1 MCEQIGDT
9 SKLEESTTKF
19 SKYFQNIDFTKASY
33 CPGETNELESEKYRR
48 SQ

>member
-9 SKLEESTTKF
+9 SKLEEST
-19 SKYFQNIDFTKASY
+19 KYFQNIDFTKASY